1 MKSLA
6 TDHVASR
13 SQSPV
18 LNPSDRLTVV
28 FFFFFFSILSIVLYK
43 IISIKND
50 TVVSVFLLLTYRVD
64 LEFIKFLKPGD
75 LKDPWDLKEP
85 SG

>member
-18 LNPSDRLTVV
+18 LNPSDLLTVV
-28 FFFFFFSILSIVLYK
+28 FCFIFSILSIVLYE